1 MSVMQGD
8 LSEYA
13 LPDLLQFL
21 QGMRKQGQLLVESPQ
36 ASSPAGIYFD
46 DGEVIHAYCPPR
58 EGVTAFYQ
66 LLRWRQG
73 HFVFLKG
80 AKSHTRTITSDLHNL
95 LLEGLRLLDEHRHI
109 EDQLPP
115 PNTVLHVQR
124 DHSEVE
130 DLRLTQSEWRMVG
143 LVNGRRTMEQV
154 IQLSQREEQEAQRI
168 IYGLITSGLILTRN
182 DDRYLAVMVPEKI
195 PAGEAS
201 KTRAAPPTML
211 ANLVLKQIDG
221 KASIRD
227 IKIRLNCVEAELIDE
242 FTLLMRTGWVRLA
255 QGQDAY
261 ERYCR

>member
-1 MSVMQGD
+1 MQGD

-36 ASSPAGIYFD
+36 STAPAGIYFD
-46 DGEVIHAYCPPR
+46 DGEIIHAYCPPR

-115 PNTVLHVQR
+115 AKTVLHVQR
-124 DHSEVE
+124 DHSAVE

-143 LVNGRRTMEQV
+143 LVNGRRTLEQV
-154 IQLSQREEQEAQRI
+154 VQLSQREEQEAQRI
-168 IYGLITSGLILTRN
+168 IYGLITSGLILTHN
-182 DDRYLAVMVPEKI
+182 DERYLAQMIPEKV
-195 PAGEAS
+195 PAEQAS

-211 ANLVLKQIDG
+211 ANLLIKQIDG
-221 KASIRD
+221 TKSLKD
-227 IKIRLNCVEAELIDE
+227 IKAKLACPEAELIDE
-242 FTLLMRTGWVRLA
+242 FSLLMRTGWVRLA

-261 ERYCR
+261 ERYL